1 MWELYFTQTHY
12 SMINTKRLLAIFAF
26 IAVAFGV
33 SFLLHDKEELD
44 QPKLLPGEW
53 MGQQRMYPYS
63 EIKTDVYI
71 AEMKKAHQMN
81 TQSRSQDYIWEFVGP
96 TNIGG
101 RITDIEMPLGQ
112 SDVIYIGAAT
122 GGILKTEDAGEN
134 WDQLFEGIPT
144 VSIGDIVIDPNNSDV
159 IYAGTGEANS
169 SSFSFLGSGVYKSVD
184 AGETWNFSGLENS
197 AYIARMIVDH
207 SNSQRVFAAASGNL
221 FSPSD
226 DRGIYRSEDGG
237 ANWEQV
243 LFVTDTTAAIDLV
256 QNPENPEILYA
267 GFWERTRGF
276 TTRRS
281 FGVTTGIYRTTDGG
295 DNWEELAEGLP
306 HELLDKGRVGI
317 TISESNPEVLYATYD
332 MPDQEVW
339 AFKTEDGGDNWTRLN
354 DGSLAGMG
362 SSFGWYFGQVRVHP
376 EDEEVVFALG
386 QTMYRTTN
394 SGSSWTNVD
403 NSGVHVDHHAMFFDQ
418 ESDRVYLGN
427 DGGLYY
433 STNLGSSWIK
443 INNLGITQFY
453 AYDVSETNQNF
464 QVGGTQDNNSIR
476 TIEGDSPDT
485 WEAVLGGDGMYNRIN
500 QQDNDIAWAEY
511 QYGELYRSYNAQS
524 NSPYYDYVAYDMSE
538 DRKNW
543 SAPLE
548 LTPGQNEIAYFGTHR
563 VWKTTNNGDNWTA
576 VSPDLTQGGD
586 NYFHSLTCL
595 AVSSVNASFVMS
607 GSADGRVNISTNGGM
622 FWNDISEGLPER
634 WITDVYFDH
643 QVANT
648 IYATVSG
655 FRWDEALPHIYK
667 SVDLGETWESI
678 SGNLP
683 ELPVNQMVVDYENSD
698 EIIVGTDAGIYMTV
712 NGGEHWESITGNL
725 PMVPVVSFKLIPE
738 TKDLYAAT
746 YGISTYKINL
756 NDVGVGVNDVVNTNI
771 DFSVKWIN
779 SNNSYIQLENSSTSD
794 FEMKIYN
801 LAGQLVY
808 NSNLGIVNSGKHQ
821 IEIPS
826 HLKENSM
833 YIIEFSTNSFKET
846 VKISI

>member
-1 MWELYFTQTHY
+1 
-12 SMINTKRLLAIFAF
+12 MINIKRFAAILAF
-26 IAVAFGV
+26 IGLAFGV
-33 SFLLHDKEELD
+33 SFLLLDKKELD

-63 EIKTDVYI
+63 EIKTDVYL
-71 AEMKKAHQMN
+71 AELKKAHQMN
-81 TQSRSQDYIWEFVGP
+81 QQSRSLDYEWEFVGP

-122 GGILKTEDAGEN
+122 GGILKTEDAGDT

-144 VSIGDIVIDPNNSDV
+144 ISIGDIVIDPNNSNI

-169 SSFSFLGSGVYKSVD
+169 SSFSFLGSGVYKSED

-281 FGVTTGIYRTTDGG
+281 FGVSTGIYRTTDGG
-295 DNWEELAEGLP
+295 DNWEELSEGLP

-354 DGSLAGMG
+354 DGSLNGMG
-362 SSFGWYFGQVRVHP
+362 SSFGWYFGQVRVDP
-376 EDEEVVFALG
+376 SDEDVVFALG

-418 ESDRVYLGN
+418 EADRVYLGN

-433 STNLGSSWIK
+433 STNLGSSWNK
-443 INNLGITQFY
+443 INNLPITQFY

-476 TIEGDSPDT
+476 TISGDEPDT
-485 WEAVLGGDGMYNRIN
+485 WEAILGGDGMYNRIN
-500 QQDNDIAWAEY
+500 QQNNDIAWAEY
-511 QYGELYRSYNAQS
+511 QYGELYRSYNAQD
-524 NSPYYDYVAYDMSE
+524 NNPYYDYVAYDMSS

-563 VWKTTNNGDNWTA
+563 VWKTSNNGDSWTA

-595 AVSSVNASFVMS
+595 AVSSVNPALVMS

-648 IYATVSG
+648 IYATISG
-655 FRWDEALPHIYK
+655 FRWDEALPHVYK
-667 SVDLGETWESI
+667 STDLGQTWESI

-683 ELPVNQMVVDYENSD
+683 ELPVNQMVVDYDNSN

-712 NGGEHWESITGNL
+712 DGGENWESITGNL

-756 NDVGVGVNDVVNTNI
+756 NDVNVGV
-771 DFSVKWIN
+771 SSLAN
-779 SNNSYIQLENSSTSD
+779 SNDEFSISWIHSSEDFIRVENNKAAQM
-794 FEMKIYN
+794 EMKIYN
-801 LAGQLVY
+801 LAGQVVY
-808 NSNLGIVNSGKHQ
+808 QNQTGLLDIGSHHIELPQRLKQNTVYIVELLSDSN
-821 IEIPS
+821 
-826 HLKENSM
+826 KES
-833 YIIEFSTNSFKET
+833 I
-846 VKISI
+846 KIKL